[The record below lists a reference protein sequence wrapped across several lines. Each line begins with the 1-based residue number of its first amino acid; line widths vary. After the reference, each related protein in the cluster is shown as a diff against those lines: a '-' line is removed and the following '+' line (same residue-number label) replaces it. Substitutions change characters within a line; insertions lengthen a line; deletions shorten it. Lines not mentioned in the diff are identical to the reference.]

1 MQKYILITITTALI
15 LSLILCLVLFVYIRR
30 QNKELNYIN
39 GILKEINAGNRN
51 RKILLD
57 SDSILADIGFGINL
71 LLQDSQDTIIALQKA
86 EEAEKALMTSLAHD
100 IRTRCV

>member
-51 RKILLD
+51 RKIPIPSLPTSALE
-57 SDSILADIGFGINL
+57 SIFCCR
-71 LLQDSQDTIIALQKA
+71 
-86 EEAEKALMTSLAHD
+86 
-100 IRTRCV
+100 IRRIQ